1 VSVAQLDF
9 TGDASKA
16 QAAHDRLIRENAR
29 LRESIRKTNEEAV
42 QGAQKSLKAL
52 DAWGAGLEKLRQQ
65 NDKWAAGM
73 ARISASNAASLQKLQ
88 QQQQLAQ
95 LTAKGMDTATRKNV
109 ESSSFLDDTLGG
121 LATKYGSVAAAA
133 GLAAVAY
140 SDWRTKTDELAQ
152 SHINLSEQFTK
163 TLAQAGMLAKAPQ
176 IEGWL
181 KSLKGAT
188 TTQGLAAVGG
198 VLASGE
204 TLSDQRAFDVAGQ
217 VARLGPTGMDLQ
229 QTGSLAADIADIVG
243 EGTSAEDVADMTVGL
258 QKQLREKVGEFS
270 GRKFQKQ
277 IANLKMAGMGG
288 EDALVHAVAALQ
300 SEQGAEA
307 LKVLATKGKRTPE
320 QRRMLREVFAP
331 ETLERLRGELSG
343 FQTSNLAQQQLDALG
358 GSGLTRTQMAEN
370 IVREAEEEQSLDLP
384 GTPLQQSRRFTRASA
399 YRRGFLPYLGALTQS
414 AASRTAEFV
423 NAASGGMVYRQAGV
437 TESQEAIDE
446 LKIAERRGIIGK
458 GEADALIAAL
468 KENTA
473 ATKASTQPRVN
484 IDAHTE

>member
-343 FQTSNLAQQQLDALG
+343 FQSSNLAQQQLKALG
-358 GSGLTRTQMAEN
+358 TSSLTGIAKVEQLLGEQKGQQELGVTWHTTANQARQFIRNEAWKEGIGTWMAAGLQTGANRAMDIFRTPSG
-370 IVREAEEEQSLDLP
+370 AEEIIAAQQKGLI
-384 GTPLQQSRRFTRASA
+384 GNTP
-399 YRRGFLPYLGALTQS
+399 
-414 AASRTAEFV
+414 
-423 NAASGGMVYRQAGV
+423 
-437 TESQEAIDE
+437 ESQEFIKALNDV
-446 LKIAERRGIIGK
+446 GK
-458 GEADALIAAL
+458 ALR
-468 KENTA
+468 ENTA
-473 ATKASTQPRVN
+473 ATAQNTQKTPTIPGVN
-484 IDAHTE
+484 VDAHTE